1 MQDPQIE
8 EKHKTPTGLFT
19 NWKAEETTSTF
30 DDEWICAGTS
40 T

>member
-1 MQDPQIE
+1 MQDPQIW
-8 EKHKTPTGLFT
+8 GVRNT
-19 NWKAEETTSTF
+19 NWAFLHELAEETTSTF